1 MDTIEVT
8 ADGQTLCNR
17 VAQLLDSG
25 RFGAARPLL
34 AAARRLSPPSPAL
47 TILAARLAVSE
58 GVPELAT
65 AELDAGIEAW
75 PSHAGLRKARADAL
89 SKTGDIEGAA
99 RDAAE
104 AVILDPGDPQAKAIL
119 GAALLAL
126 GRAADGAACLWEAV
140 EAEPAHIVYRE
151 TLAKALRAGGD
162 ADAALRVLCEGIAL
176 CPGGVALRNAAILL
190 CLHRR
195 DFTRADRLAEQ
206 ARAAGIADACTFGMK
221 GHALSSLG
229 RHDEAAFAYQEAYKL
244 GPHDAYVRHLVTA
257 SGALP
262 DAKRA
267 PPDYVGTVFDGYA
280 DRFEAHLISLRYSIP
295 GAIRTVL
302 VTHPKVARGLPA
314 GPVLDLGCGTGL
326 VALATSDLPIGPF
339 TGVDLS
345 RKMLDHA
352 RAKQLYDELRE
363 ADIAADLAAGTQ
375 LWPLILAADVLCY
388 FGALDELFSV
398 VHARLASGGWFIF
411 SVEELL
417 PDYDGIVPGNGSW
430 ALQRMG
436 RYAHAADYVHEAAIA
451 AGFRIL
457 RTDRPVIR
465 REAGAAVP
473 GIMLTLERPGHDG

>member
-8 ADGQTLCNR
+8 ADGATLCRR
-17 VAQLLDSG
+17 VGELIDGG

-34 AAARRLSPPSPAL
+34 AAARRLAAPSPDL
-47 TILAARLAVSE
+47 TILGARLAVGERS
-58 GVPELAT
+58 PEVAT
-65 AELDAGIEAW
+65 AELDAGIAVW
-75 PSHAGLRKARADAL
+75 PSHAGLRKARAAAR
-89 SKTGDIEGAA
+89 SETGDIEGAA

-104 AVILDPGDPQAKAIL
+104 AVIFDPADAQAKAIL

-126 GRAADGAACLWEAV
+126 GRAADAAACLAEAV
-140 EAEPAHIVYRE
+140 AQGPVPVIYRE
-151 TLAKALRAGGD
+151 TLAKALEATGD
-162 ADAALRVLCEGIAL
+162 AVAALRILSEGIAL
-176 CPGGVALRNAAILL
+176 SPGSVALRNAAILV
-190 CLHRR
+190 CLRRR
-195 DFTRADRLAEQ
+195 DFMQADRLAEQ

-229 RHDEAAFAYQEAYKL
+229 RHDEAAAAYQEAYKL
-244 GPHDAYVRHLVTA
+244 GPHDPYVRHLVIA

-262 DAKRA
+262 DAGRA
-267 PPDYVGTVFDGYA
+267 PPEYVGTIFDGYA
-280 DRFEAHLISLRYSIP
+280 DRFEAHLVSLGYSIP
-295 GAIRTVL
+295 GAIRAVL

-326 VALATSDLPIGPF
+326 VALATGDLPIGPF

-345 RKMLDHA
+345 RKMLNHA

-363 ADIAADLAAGTQ
+363 ADIPADLAAGTQ
-375 LWPLILAADVLCY
+375 SWPLILAADVLCY
-388 FGALDELFSV
+388 FGALEELFGLV
-398 VHARLASGGWFIF
+398 RARLAPGGWFIF

-417 PDYDGIVPGNGSW
+417 PDYDGIVPGNGRW

-436 RYAHAADYVHEAAIA
+436 RYAHASDYVNEAAIA

>member
-8 ADGQTLCNR
+8 ADGQTLCRR
-17 VAQLLDSG
+17 VGQLIDGG

-34 AAARRLSPPSPAL
+34 AAARRLSPPSPEL
-47 TILAARLAVSE
+47 TILGARLAVSE

-65 AELDAGIEAW
+65 AELDAGIAIW
-75 PSHAGLRKARADAL
+75 PSHAGLHKARATARGE
-89 SKTGDIEGAA
+89 TGDIEGAA

-104 AVILDPGDPQAKAIL
+104 AVIFDPSDAQAKAIL

-126 GRAADGAACLWEAV
+126 GRAADAAACLSEAV
-140 EAEPAHIVYRE
+140 EAGSAPVIYRE
-151 TLAKALRAGGD
+151 TLAKALEAAGD
-162 ADAALRVLCEGIAL
+162 AGAALRVLSEGIAL
-176 CPGGVALRNAAILL
+176 SPGSVALRNAAILL

-195 DFTRADRLAEQ
+195 DFTGAHRLAEQ
-206 ARAAGIADACTFGMK
+206 ARTVGIADACTFGMN

-229 RHDEAAFAYQEAYKL
+229 RHDEAAAAYQDAYKL
-244 GPHDAYVRHLVTA
+244 GPHDPYVRHLVTA

-262 DAKRA
+262 GARRA
-267 PPDYVGTVFDGYA
+267 PPEYVGTIFDGYA
-280 DRFEAHLISLRYSIP
+280 ERFEAHLISLGYSIP
-295 GAIRTVL
+295 GAIRAVL

-314 GPVLDLGCGTGL
+314 GPTLDLGCGTGL
-326 VALATSDLPIGPF
+326 VALTTSDLPIGPF

-363 ADIAADLAAGTQ
+363 ADVLADLAAGTQ
-375 LWPLILAADVLCY
+375 IWPLVLAADVLCY
-388 FGALDELFSV
+388 FGALEDLFAL
-398 VHARLASGGWFIF
+398 VHARLAPGGWFIF
-411 SVEELL
+411 SVEEPL
-417 PDYDGIVPGNGSW
+417 PDYDGIVPGNGNW

-436 RYAHAADYVHEAAIA
+436 RYAHASDYVHEAAIA

>member
-8 ADGQTLCNR
+8 ADGQTLCKR
-17 VAQLLDSG
+17 VGQLIDGG
-25 RFGAARPLL
+25 RIGAARPLL
-34 AAARRLSPPSPAL
+34 AAARRLSPASPDL
-47 TILAARLAVSE
+47 TILGARLAVCE
-58 GVPELAT
+58 GVPDLAT
-65 AELDAGIEAW
+65 AELDAGIAEW
-75 PSHAGLRKARADAL
+75 PSHAGLRKARAAAR
-89 SKTGDIEGAA
+89 SEIGDIEGAA

-104 AVILDPGDPQAKAIL
+104 AVIFDPADAQAKAIL

-126 GRAADGAACLWEAV
+126 GRAADAAACLSEAV
-140 EAEPAHIVYRE
+140 EAGSTPVIYRE
-151 TLAKALRAGGD
+151 TLAKALEAAGD
-162 ADAALRVLCEGIAL
+162 AGAALRVLSEGIAL
-176 CPGGVALRNAAILL
+176 SPGSVALRNAAILL

-195 DFTRADRLAEQ
+195 DFTLADRLAEQ

-229 RHDEAAFAYQEAYKL
+229 RHDEAAAAYQDAYKL
-244 GPHDAYVRHLVTA
+244 GPHDPYVRHLVTA
-257 SGALP
+257 AGALP

-267 PPDYVGTVFDGYA
+267 PPEYVGTVFDGYA
-280 DRFEAHLISLRYSIP
+280 DRFEAHLISLGYSIP
-295 GAIRTVL
+295 GAIRAVL
-302 VTHPKVARGLPA
+302 VTHPKVARGLAA

-363 ADIAADLAAGTQ
+363 ADVLADLAAATQ
-375 LWPLILAADVLCY
+375 CWPLILAADVLCY
-388 FGALDELFSV
+388 FGALEELFAL
-398 VHARLASGGWFIF
+398 VHARLAPGGWFIF

-417 PDYDGIVPGNGSW
+417 PDYDGIVPGNGRW

-436 RYAHAADYVHEAAIA
+436 RYAHASDYAHEAAIA

-473 GIMLTLERPGHDG
+473 GIMLTVERLGRDN

>member
-8 ADGQTLCNR
+8 ADGQTLCRR
-17 VAQLLDSG
+17 VGQLIDSG

-34 AAARRLSPPSPAL
+34 AAARRLSPPSPDI
-47 TILAARLAVSE
+47 TILGARLAVGE
-58 GVPELAT
+58 GGPEIAT
-65 AELDAGIEAW
+65 AELDAGIAVW
-75 PSHAGLRKARADAL
+75 PSHAGLRKARADAR
-89 SKTGDIEGAA
+89 SKIGDIEGAA

-104 AVILDPGDPQAKAIL
+104 AVIFDPADPQAKAIL

-126 GRAADGAACLWEAV
+126 GRAADAVACLSEAV
-140 EAEPAHIVYRE
+140 EAQPSHVVYRE
-151 TLAKALRAGGD
+151 TLAKAMQAAGD
-162 ADAALRVLCEGIAL
+162 ADGALRILADGIAL
-176 CPGGVALRNAAILL
+176 SPGSVALRNAAILL

-229 RHDEAAFAYQEAYKL
+229 RHDDAATAYQEAYKL

-262 DAKRA
+262 DARRA
-267 PPDYVGTVFDGYA
+267 PPEYVGTVFDGYA
-280 DRFEAHLISLRYSIP
+280 DRFEAHLVSLGYSIP
-295 GAIRTVL
+295 GAIRAVL

-352 RAKQLYDELRE
+352 RAKQLYDQLRE
-363 ADIAADLAAGTQ
+363 ADIVADLAVGTQ
-375 LWPLILAADVLCY
+375 SWPLILAADVLCY
-388 FGALDELFSV
+388 FGALDELFAL
-398 VHARLASGGWFIF
+398 VHARLAAGGWFIF
-411 SVEELL
+411 SVEVLL
-417 PDYDGIVPGNGSW
+417 PDYDGIVPGNGRW

-436 RYAHAADYVHEAAIA
+436 RYAHANDYVHEAAIA
-451 AGFRIL
+451 AGFRIV

-465 REAGAAVP
+465 REGGAAVP
-473 GIMLTLERPGHDG
+473 GIMLTVERPGHDG